1 MRRVDPSIKILSSY
15 PSRNIVKLAGSVL
28 DFLSPHQYSVGDL
41 NGTENELKQL
51 RDIIQQDARRI
62 ASREE

>member
-1 MRRVDPSIKILSSY
+1 MYPSIKISTSY
-15 PSRNIVKLAGSVL
+15 PSRNTVRMAGPVL

-51 RDIIQQDARRI
+51 RDVIRQDANGRDIRI
-62 ASREE
+62 